1 MMPRSEQQ
9 LHIYGEHYVL
19 TSAQCAL
26 IDTIAGSLGAEGGPF
41 RLQVGGALRQAAPIG
56 RIDDELLDR
65 VIDKVLA
72 EVT

>member
-1 MMPRSEQQ
+1 MMPRVERQ
-9 LHIYGEHYVL
+9 LHIYGGHYVL
-19 TSAQCAL
+19 TSAQTVL
-26 IDTIAGSLGAEGGPF
+26 IDTIAGSLGPQGGPF
-41 RLQVGGALRQAAPIG
+41 RLQVGSALYQAAPIG